1 MVIFIWYNMFPIRAQ
16 KDNKAGD
23 VIEQAYLVTDQLMC
37 VYFFMFYS
45 DINEGTSTTKFPV
58 F

>member
-1 MVIFIWYNMFPIRAQ
+1 MFPVRAQ

-23 VIEQAYLVTDQLMC
+23 VIEQAYLVTDQLMY

-45 DINEGTSTTKFPV
+45 DISEGTSITKFPV